1 VGKSFSSLLLIGLL
15 LASGNVLAAEKAHW
29 TYSGEGGPEHWATLT
44 PEFSACNGKNQSPIN
59 LTEFIEAELPPI
71 EFSYQAGANAIL
83 NNGHTVQVD
92 YAAGS
97 SISVDGIQFVL
108 QQFHFHAPSEN
119 RINGKSYPLEA
130 HLVHADGNGN
140 LTVVALMF
148 EEGKENKVL
157 AKLWPLMPNSEGKQN
172 ALPDPLDVSNLLPS
186 DRDYYRFNGSLTT
199 PPCTEGVRWLVLK
212 TPVSV
217 SREQVAAFSKVMHH
231 PNNRPIQPV
240 NARLVLK

>member
-1 VGKSFSSLLLIGLL
+1 MGKCFSSLLLSSLL
-15 LASGNVLAAEKAHW
+15 LASGTALAVETVHW
-29 TYSGEGGPEHWATLT
+29 TYSGEKGPEHWATLT

-71 EFSYQAGANAIL
+71 EFFYQAGGNVIS
-83 NNGHTVQVD
+83 NNGHTVQVK
-92 YAAGS
+92 YADGS

-119 RINGKSYPLEA
+119 HINGKSYPMEV
-130 HLVHADGNGN
+130 HLVHADKSGN
-140 LTVVALMF
+140 LAVVALMF
-148 EEGKENKVL
+148 EEGKENKAL
-157 AKLWPLMPNSEGKQN
+157 AKLWPLMPDSEGKQN
-172 ALPDPLDVSNLLPS
+172 ALPDPFDVRDLLPS

-212 TPVSV
+212 TPISV
-217 SREQVAAFSKVMHH
+217 SKEQVAVFSKVMHH

-240 NARLVLK
+240 YARPVLQ